1 MQTPALTTRRL
12 HRQVKQGHCVSK
24 TANGLPLSFRKG
36 LILGK
41 TFHYSLILK
50 CSRRTH
56 TDPLSIHLP
65 SWSSS
70 SQTRR
75 HSLVAKL
82 HLCYNDLLNMPE
94 DISFC
99 RWLLSI
105 FRAMT
110 NTDGCNITNVLW
122 RKLKRV
128 CCSPTRNKEQFPLG
142 SWRLAVTCLIWTLG
156 NMHMAMEDRR

>member
-1 MQTPALTTRRL
+1 MQTPALTTQRL
-12 HRQVKQGHCVSK
+12 HRQAKQGHCVSK
-24 TANGLPLSFRKG
+24 TANGLPLYFRKG

-56 TDPLSIHLP
+56 TDLLSIHLP

-82 HLCYNDLLNMPE
+82 HLCYDDLLNMPE

-105 FRAMT
+105 FWAMT
-110 NTDGCNITNVLW
+110 NTDGCNFTNVLW
-122 RKLKRV
+122 RKLKCV

-142 SWRLAVTCLIWTLG
+142 SWRLVVTCLIWTLS